1 MEQYPIT
8 VGVEPAEG
16 LSRLTTFFRGLLV
29 IPHAI
34 CLSVIGIV
42 AGLLVFIA
50 WWAILFTGRY
60 PSWAFSFVGGYL
72 RWSTRV
78 GGYSYLLTDKYPPFS
93 LD

>member
-8 VGVEPAEG
+8 IGVEPAER
-16 LSRLTTFFRGLLV
+16 LSRLTTFFRCLLI
-29 IPHAI
+29 IPHSI
-34 CLSVIGIV
+34 CVSVLGIV
-42 AGLLVFIA
+42 AGLLVFIS

-78 GGYSYLLTDKYPPFS
+78 MGYSYLLTDKYPPFS